1 MSLLTELVI
10 CCGRMFHKD
19 VAPLALG
26 NGGNSGGERAAVQT
40 LREVRGHPVVA
51 KRLDC
56 ACLQHRFRMTGAPFA
71 KDSGADVATGPV
83 HSAVRV
89 IVCVTGVKAA

>member
-10 CCGRMFHKD
+10 CCTRVFYKD

-26 NGGNSGGERAAVQT
+26 NGGYSGGERAAVQT
-40 LREVRGHPVVA
+40 LREVCRRPAVA

-56 ACLQHRFRMTGAPFA
+56 AWL
-71 KDSGADVATGPV
+71 
-83 HSAVRV
+83 
-89 IVCVTGVKAA
+89 